1 MRFIR
6 KRKNWLLLALA
17 VFLVIKL
24 PQPYLKILAENEG
37 ISQEEETSQ
46 SEENRQNEDGDPIG
60 GEGTE
65 DGETP
70 DSDAAVPG
78 GDKSGENAS
87 DATASDKAE
96 ADATAGDATATEE
109 ENSDVAELAGDSSG
123 EQNEIAVV
131 SQAEETTAE
140 PLDVTSYITKVQVW
154 YRTEKSGDNWVEVG
168 ADTTGIPADA
178 ELKFTISYKNANA
191 GDVEAHSRT
200 LQYRLPDLLIEP
212 HVELSVIQDANG
224 KEIGT
229 ITADTS
235 AKTIQMSFTDEFL
248 KREEA
253 EVKTIDGSFSF
264 YAGADRD
271 KVRENPNQ
279 NLIIGNMNISLP
291 FETES
296 DARLGTLN
304 LTKTAGQFI
313 TDEAGVSYLEYTL
326 TVSTGDTAMP
336 EIKVTDHF
344 TANAEY
350 IEKYVGVTG
359 TESGAGTDQD
369 SSVAPYEV
377 GNQAG
382 TGKLYLGNTIT
393 EAAPIPKPAGAS
405 VTSPGVLVWNVGN
418 MNAQESRSLV
428 YRVQLKPEYTG
439 AQSRGAITNAAASFA
454 RSYPHQTVSTN
465 FEPHTNV
472 EIKKTGG
479 KYTLNESGGGTITY
493 QVTVSADKT
502 NTYPLKNVKINDA
515 LKNITDIRYLPYLHY
530 AVGSFQLYQG
540 SKVDE
545 SKRQNIGQNP
555 HKDQSNPIIYDSNT
569 EKRFDFYIDTLNPG
583 ETMTLTYQVEVSGD
597 IFALGNETIRIKNR
611 AAAYSDDTVTGG
623 NQSFSFAN
631 VEKTLDKK
639 VWDRKLQSE
648 KTAEDKNVPLSEGAA
663 VYRYQNASSS
673 WVEATDAAASFTVP
687 AGSFPYQ
694 VVVNE
699 AADWDVASAVLT
711 DTLKNEYLAYTGYLR
726 VDYYESGL
734 REQPAND
741 TQAVELLKKTT
752 VTKTVWADIDKMS
765 TFSFSPKELGMADGD
780 VCKGAFLLTYY
791 AKPNQVSNVSQVTT
805 GNAFTVK
812 GNVVGPGGI
821 SVTLAG
827 VQVSTSTV
835 LQGEKNLN
843 LVKSGWYFDHN
854 RESSGDWAQGRLYWV
869 IDVTG
874 TEISAG
880 TQIKDVPSTS
890 VGSLHQV
897 RGTSMTGLYIGTIPD
912 GKSFTDY
919 YGSVRELEADKG
931 MKKLSGN
938 NKNGEALPADADY
951 AWSAPAD
958 GTSAT
963 IEIKKTLTLQE
974 GEHLYMVLQTRPTYN
989 LNGTRAWRNYY
1000 NELWFRESS
1009 TSEFMKVNETVLR
1022 GASAGTNFKEM
1033 AGVYEYSG
1041 GSDWKVIS
1049 NEKGNISQLLQDEIT
1064 EPGTY
1069 VEWRIKI
1076 NYAGDLEGTVH
1087 VEDQIPEGLTP
1098 VYARYF
1104 WIAKELFDNPPVV
1117 PEIGEYKNDQ
1127 NWEKLETTALIDGN
1141 DRGNV
1146 ERTCISYFN
1155 SETGQLQFRVE
1166 NLRKGG
1172 ESADQRSLEIQV
1184 LTRVSDPEILLNGK
1198 EKEFVNAITV
1208 KNDSD
1213 KVISNSSATVTV
1225 TKKTIS
1231 KEMGSVDNSKLP
1243 FTLQVNSLGED
1254 LVKGEDTLTLVDE
1267 MKDPLQF
1274 DTESLKVTDKDG
1286 NQISNILSRIEDTE
1300 DRQKLIL
1307 TIPDGQAL
1315 TITYD
1320 AILNSP
1326 PDQDISVNNA
1336 AYWWGQSSDIAQI
1349 KDATVRYTV
1358 SSTAETTTYPVLQV
1372 KKVDKDNTAAALNG
1386 AKFRLEQV
1394 AWNTDEKCWK
1404 KVENGTDI
1412 VGTTG
1417 STGNPAGIFSFGN
1430 TDGTR
1435 LQYNTVYRLT
1445 EEEAPEGYVLD
1456 KTPQYYVIAKKV
1468 DDNFPPELV
1477 KWREWGAKIS
1487 YSGTTYYVTAYN
1499 EKGRLGLEKTF
1510 QNVNGETVTGSGLP
1524 DGSYRFGLYPYQE
1537 SGSYDSTAALQLLE
1551 VICQNGN
1558 VTYKLNGS
1566 STEKP
1571 EFTQVPV
1578 GARYRVLEL
1587 DSNGNPI
1594 TSTGTVVTMANG
1606 LKYRVEYKSGADAV
1620 TISEDG
1626 TAESVKITNRQ
1637 YADMEPGTGI
1647 FTESNLIYGSLLGGI
1662 VIVGILFWISRRRRR

>member
-304 LTKTAGQFI
+304 LTKTAGKFI

-382 TGKLYLGNTIT
+382 TGKIYLGNTIT

>member
-6 KRKNWLLLALA
+6 KRKNWLFFALA

-140 PLDVTSYITKVQVW
+140 PLDVTPYITKVQAW

-200 LQYRLPDLLIEP
+200 LQYKLPDLLIEP

-304 LTKTAGQFI
+304 LTKTAGKFI
-313 TDEAGVSYLEYTL
+313 TDEAGVAYLEYTL

-359 TESGAGTDQD
+359 TESGAGTNQD

-377 GNQAG
+377 GSQAG
-382 TGKLYLGNTIT
+382 NGKLYLGNTIT
-393 EAAPIPKPAGAS
+393 EAAPIPEQAGAS
-405 VTSPGVLVWNVGN
+405 VTSPGVLVWNVGK
-418 MNAQESRSLV
+418 MNAQENRSLV
-428 YRVQLKPEYTG
+428 YRVKLKPEYTG

-454 RSYPHQTVSTN
+454 KSYPHQTVSTN
-465 FEPHTNV
+465 FEPHTYV
-472 EIKKTGG
+472 GIQKTGG
-479 KYTLNESGGGTITY
+479 KYTPNESGGGTITY
-493 QVTVSADKT
+493 QVTVSADET

-515 LKNITDIRYLPYLHY
+515 LKDITDIRYLPYLHY
-530 AVGSFQLYQG
+530 AVESFQLYQG
-540 SKVDE
+540 SQADE

-555 HKDQSNPIIYDSNT
+555 HKDQSNPIIYDSHT

-583 ETMTLTYQVEVSGD
+583 ETMTLIYQVEVSGD

-663 VYRYQNASSS
+663 VYRYQNASGS

-711 DTLKNEYLAYTGYLR
+711 DTLKNEYLVYTGYLR

-734 REQPAND
+734 SVQPTSDA
-741 TQAVELLKKTT
+741 QAVELLKKTT
-752 VTKTVWADIDKMS
+752 ATKTVWADIDKMS
-765 TFSFSPKELGMADGD
+765 TFSFSPKELGLADGD

-791 AKPNQVSNVSQVTT
+791 AKPNQVSNVSLVTT

-812 GNVVGPGGI
+812 GKVVGPGGI

-854 RESSGDWAQGRLYWV
+854 KESSGDWEHGRLYWV

-880 TQIKDVPSTS
+880 TQIKDVPSTD

-897 RGTSMTGLYIGTIPD
+897 RGTSMVGLYIGTIPD

-919 YGSVRELEADKG
+919 YGSVRELEADKK

-938 NKNGEALPADADY
+938 DKNGEILPADADY

-1000 NELWFRESS
+1000 NDLWFRESS
-1009 TSEFMKVNETVLR
+1009 TSEFMKVNRTVLR

-1286 NQISNILSRIEDTE
+1286 NQVANILSRIEDTE
-1300 DRQKLIL
+1300 DGQKLIL

-1394 AWNTDEKCWK
+1394 AWNTEEKCWK

-1456 KTPQYYVIAKKV
+1456 KTPQYYVVAKKV
-1468 DDNFPPELV
+1468 DDNYPPELE
-1477 KWREWGAKIS
+1477 KWREWGAKLS

-1578 GARYRVLEL
+1578 GAQYRVLEL
-1587 DSNGNPI
+1587 DSNGKPI
-1594 TSTGTVVTMANG
+1594 TSTGTVVTMTSG
-1606 LKYRVEYKSGADAV
+1606 LKYRVEYESGADAV

-1626 TAESVKITNRQ
+1626 TAEPVKITNRQ

>member
-140 PLDVTSYITKVQVW
+140 PLDVTPYITKVQAW

-304 LTKTAGQFI
+304 LTKTAGKFI
-313 TDEAGVSYLEYTL
+313 TDEAGVAYLEYTL

-359 TESGAGTDQD
+359 TVSGAGTDQD

-377 GNQAG
+377 GSQAG
-382 TGKLYLGNTIT
+382 NGKLYLGNTIT
-393 EAAPIPKPAGAS
+393 EAAPIPEQAGAS

-428 YRVQLKPEYTG
+428 YRVKLKPEYTG

-454 RSYPHQTVSTN
+454 KSYPHQTVSTN
-465 FEPHTNV
+465 FEPHTYV
-472 EIKKTGG
+472 GIQKTGG
-479 KYTLNESGGGTITY
+479 KYTPNESGGGTITY
-493 QVTVSADKT
+493 QVTVSADET

-515 LKNITDIRYLPYLHY
+515 LKDITDIRYLPYLHY
-530 AVGSFQLYQG
+530 AVESFQLYQG
-540 SKVDE
+540 SQADE

-555 HKDQSNPIIYDSNT
+555 HKDQSNPIIYDSDT

-583 ETMTLTYQVEVSGD
+583 ETMTLIYQVEVSGD

-663 VYRYQNASSS
+663 VYRYQNASGS

-734 REQPAND
+734 REQPTSD

-752 VTKTVWADIDKMS
+752 VTKTVWADIDEMS
-765 TFSFSPKELGMADGD
+765 TFSFSPKELGLADGD

-791 AKPNQVSNVSQVTT
+791 AKPNQVSNVSLVTT

-812 GNVVGPGGI
+812 GNVVGPGEI

-854 RESSGDWAQGRLYWV
+854 KESSGDWEHGRLYWV

-880 TQIKDVPSTS
+880 TQIKDVPSTD

-897 RGTSMTGLYIGTIPD
+897 RGTSMVGLYIGTIPD

-1000 NELWFRESS
+1000 NDLWFRESS
-1009 TSEFMKVNETVLR
+1009 TSEFMKVNRTVLR

-1117 PEIGEYKNDQ
+1117 PEIGEYKDDQ

-1141 DRGNV
+1141 DRGNIK
-1146 ERTCISYFN
+1146 RTCISYFN

-1166 NLRKGG
+1166 NLQKGG

-1231 KEMGSVDNSKLP
+1231 KKMGSVNNSKLP

-1300 DRQKLIL
+1300 DGQKLIL

-1394 AWNTDEKCWK
+1394 AWNTEEKCWK

>member
-304 LTKTAGQFI
+304 LTKTAGKFI

-1300 DRQKLIL
+1300 DRQQLIL

>member
-1 MRFIR
+1 M
-6 KRKNWLLLALA
+6 ALA

-24 PQPYLKILAENEG
+24 PQPYLKILAESEE
-37 ISQEEETSQ
+37 ISQEETSQEGISQ
-46 SEENRQNEDGDPIG
+46 SEENRQNEDGDPSD

-70 DSDAAVPG
+70 DSDTAVTE
-78 GDKSGENAS
+78 GDKSGENVSDATAS

-96 ADATAGDATATEE
+96 ADAPAGDAAAAEE
-109 ENSDVAELAGDSSG
+109 ENSDVAAPAGYSSG

-140 PLDVTSYITKVQVW
+140 PLDVTPYITKVQVW

-178 ELKFTISYKNANA
+178 ELRFTISYKDANA
-191 GDVEAHSRT
+191 KEVEDHSRT

-212 HVELSVIQDANG
+212 HVELDVIQDANG
-224 KEIGT
+224 KKIGT

-264 YAGADRD
+264 YADADRD
-271 KVRENPNQ
+271 KVRKNPNQ
-279 NLIIGNMNISLP
+279 ELIIGDTKIELK

-336 EIKVTDHF
+336 EVKVTDQF

-350 IEKYVGVTG
+350 IETYVGVTG
-359 TESGAGTDQD
+359 YKSAAGKNKD

-377 GNQAG
+377 GSRAG
-382 TGKLYLGNTIT
+382 NGELYLGNTIT
-393 EAAPIPKPAGAS
+393 EAAPIPEQAGAS
-405 VTSPGVLVWNVGN
+405 VTSPGVLVWNVGD

-428 YRVQLKPEYTG
+428 YRVQLKQEYTG

-454 RSYPHQTVSTN
+454 KSYPHQTVSTN
-465 FEPHTNV
+465 FEPHTYV
-472 EIKKTGG
+472 EIQKTVGE
-479 KYTLNESGGGTITY
+479 YTPNETGGGTITY

-515 LKNITDIRYLPYLHY
+515 LKDITDSRYLPYLHY
-530 AVGSFQLYQG
+530 VDESFQLYQG

-555 HKDQSNPIIYDSNT
+555 HKDQSNPIIYDSDT

-623 NQSFSFAN
+623 NLSFSFAN

-648 KTAEDKNVPLSEGAA
+648 KTEEEKDVPLSEGTA
-663 VYRYQNASSS
+663 VYRYQNASGS
-673 WVEATDAAASFTVP
+673 WVEATDAAASFKVP

-699 AADWDVASAVLT
+699 AADWDVASAVLK

-734 REQPAND
+734 CEQPTSDA
-741 TQAVELLKKTT
+741 QAVELLKKTT
-752 VTKTVWADIDKMS
+752 VTKTVWADIDEMS
-765 TFSFSPKELGMADGD
+765 TFSFSPKELGLADGD

-812 GNVVGPGGI
+812 GKVVGPGGI
-821 SVTLAG
+821 QVTLAG

-854 RESSGDWAQGRLYWV
+854 KESSGDWEHGRLYWV

-880 TQIKDVPSTS
+880 TQIKDVPSTD

-897 RGTSMTGLYIGTIPD
+897 RGTSMVGLYIGTIPD

-919 YGSVRELEADKG
+919 YGSVRELEADKK

-938 NKNGEALPADADY
+938 DKNGEILPADADY

-989 LNGTRAWRNYY
+989 LDGTRAWRNYY

-1009 TSEFMKVNETVLR
+1009 TSEFMKVNRTVLR
-1022 GASAGTNFKEM
+1022 GTSAGTNFKEM
-1033 AGVYEYSG
+1033 AGVYEYSD

-1069 VEWRIKI
+1069 VEWRIKL

-1117 PEIGEYKNDQ
+1117 PEIGEYKDDQ
-1127 NWEKLETTALIDGN
+1127 NWKKLETTALIDGN

-1155 SETGQLQFRVE
+1155 SETGQLRFRVE
-1166 NLRKGG
+1166 NLQKGG

-1208 KNDSD
+1208 KNASG
-1213 KVISNSSATVTV
+1213 KVISNSSATATV

-1231 KEMGSVDNSKLP
+1231 KKMGSVNNSKLP

-1254 LVKGEDTLTLVDE
+1254 LVKEEETLTLVDE

-1286 NQISNILSRIEDTE
+1286 NPVSNIISRIEDAE
-1300 DRQKLIL
+1300 DGQKLIL

-1358 SSTAETTTYPVLQV
+1358 SSTAETNTHPVLQV

-1394 AWNTDEKCWK
+1394 AWNTEEKCWK

-1412 VGTTG
+1412 VGETG
-1417 STGNPAGIFSFGN
+1417 STGNAEGTFCFGN

-1435 LQYNTVYRLT
+1435 LRYNTVYRLT
-1445 EEEAPEGYVLD
+1445 EEKAPEGYVRD
-1456 KTPQYYVIAKKV
+1456 KTPQYYVVAKKV
-1468 DDNFPPELV
+1468 DDNFPTELEYWQ
-1477 KWREWGAKIS
+1477 KWGAKIS

-1510 QNVNGETVTGSGLP
+1510 QNVNGETVIGSGLP

-1537 SGSYDSTAALQLLE
+1537 SGSYDSTPALQILE
-1551 VICQNGN
+1551 IICQNGN

-1587 DSNGNPI
+1587 DSNGEPI
-1594 TSTGTVVTMANG
+1594 TSTDTVVTMTNG
-1606 LKYRVEYKSGADAV
+1606 LKYRVEYESGADAV

-1626 TAESVKITNRQ
+1626 TAQPVKITNRQ

>member
-304 LTKTAGQFI
+304 LTKTAGKFI

-569 EKRFDFYIDTLNPG
+569 EKRFDLYIDTLNPG

-734 REQPAND
+734 NEQPAND

-765 TFSFSPKELGMADGD
+765 TFSFSPKELGLADGD

-791 AKPNQVSNVSQVTT
+791 AKPNQVSNVSLVTT

-812 GNVVGPGGI
+812 GKVVGPGEI

-854 RESSGDWAQGRLYWV
+854 KESSGDWEHGRLYWV

-880 TQIKDVPSTS
+880 TQIKDVPSTD

-897 RGTSMTGLYIGTIPD
+897 RGTSMVGLYIGTIPD

-919 YGSVRELEADKG
+919 YGSVRELEADKK

-938 NKNGEALPADADY
+938 DKNGEILPADADY

>member
-96 ADATAGDATATEE
+96 ADASAGDATATEE
-109 ENSDVAELAGDSSG
+109 EKSDVTELAGDSSG

-140 PLDVTSYITKVQVW
+140 PLDVTPYITKVQVW

-178 ELKFTISYKNANA
+178 ELKFTISYKKADA
-191 GDVEAHSRT
+191 KEVEAHSRT
-200 LQYRLPDLLIEP
+200 LQYKLPDLLIEP

-224 KEIGT
+224 NKIGT

-271 KVRENPNQ
+271 KVRKNPNQ
-279 NLIIGNMNISLP
+279 QLIIGDATIKLQ

-344 TANAEY
+344 TANAGY

-359 TESGAGTDQD
+359 TESAAGTNQD
-369 SSVAPYEV
+369 SSAAPYEV
-377 GNQAG
+377 GSQAG

-393 EAAPIPKPAGAS
+393 EAAPIPEQAGAS
-405 VTSPGVLVWNVGN
+405 VTSPGVLVWNVGD
-418 MNAQESRSLV
+418 MKAQESRSLV

-493 QVTVSADKT
+493 QVTVSADET

-515 LKNITDIRYLPYLHY
+515 LKDITDIRYLPYLHY

-555 HKDQSNPIIYDSNT
+555 HKDQSNPIIYDSHT

-631 VEKTLDKK
+631 AETTLDKK

-648 KTAEDKNVPLSEGAA
+648 KTEEEKDVPLSEGTA
-663 VYRYQNASSS
+663 VYRYQNASDS
-673 WVEATDAAASFTVP
+673 WVEATDAAASFKVP

-734 REQPAND
+734 SEQPTSDA
-741 TQAVELLKKTT
+741 QAVELLKKTT
-752 VTKTVWADIDKMS
+752 VTKTVWADIDEMS
-765 TFSFSPKELGMADGD
+765 TFSFSPKELGLADGD

-812 GNVVGPGGI
+812 GKVVGPGGI
-821 SVTLAG
+821 QVTLAG

-854 RESSGDWAQGRLYWV
+854 KESSGDWEHGRLYWV
-869 IDVTG
+869 IDITG

-880 TQIKDVPSTS
+880 TQIKDVPSTD

-897 RGTSMTGLYIGTIPD
+897 RGTSMVGLYIGTTPD

-919 YGSVRELEADKG
+919 YGSVRELEADKK

-938 NKNGEALPADADY
+938 DKNGEILPADADY

-1009 TSEFMKVNETVLR
+1009 TSEFMKVNRTVLR
-1022 GASAGTNFKEM
+1022 GTSAGTNFKEM

-1286 NQISNILSRIEDTE
+1286 NQVSNILSRIEDTE
-1300 DRQKLIL
+1300 DGQKLIL

-1358 SSTAETTTYPVLQV
+1358 NSTAETTTYPVLQV

-1394 AWNTDEKCWK
+1394 AWNTEEKCWK

-1456 KTPQYYVIAKKV
+1456 KTPQYYVVAKKE
-1468 DDNFPPELV
+1468 DDNYPPELE

-1578 GARYRVLEL
+1578 GAQYRVLEL

-1594 TSTGTVVTMANG
+1594 TSTGTVATMTNG

-1626 TAESVKITNRQ
+1626 TAKPVKITNRQ

>member
-304 LTKTAGQFI
+304 LTKTAGKFI

-555 HKDQSNPIIYDSNT
+555 HKDQSNPIIYDSHT